1 MRYVIWHSNQKGP
14 RGTSNAMR
22 ETLCLCL
29 GQIFTIHYAI
39 PPGIDP
45 SAVSSE
51 DAIYTLLGGIGKPY
65 EIKIDEILVRSTY
78 RPSIAVARSFSGSK
92 MRVFLAGD
100 AAHQNVPTG
109 GYGMNTG
116 LGDAFDIGW
125 KLAAVIKGWGRP
137 GLLAAYE
144 QERRPVAI
152 RNVERSGVHMDVH
165 MQAVQMLDDGKV
177 FELERQGSEEGER
190 LRDSIRK
197 HYQDHDGENTDLGI
211 EMGYRYESAIIWSP
225 RDEDEGD
232 SVEPPWDAH
241 VYRPTTW
248 PGSRP
253 PHVFL
258 RDGSAIF
265 DRFGKHFTLMEFEV
279 AKKSAK
285 SGQGSH
291 LLVEA
296 ANRLGVPLSH
306 VCLANEEHAA
316 RLWEKPLVIIRP
328 DGHVTWRGARVK
340 DATIAGKIIET
351 AVGCY
356 STLPNQATINDASKV
371 PAVFTMVGD
380 EKKPQ
385 TRDYE
390 LGNTG
395 DSQW

>member
-1 MRYVIWHSNQKGP
+1 
-14 RGTSNAMR
+14 
-22 ETLCLCL
+22 
-29 GQIFTIHYAI
+29 
-39 PPGIDP
+39 
-45 SAVSSE
+45 
-51 DAIYTLLGGIGKPY
+51 
-65 EIKIDEILVRSTY
+65 
-78 RPSIAVARSFSGSK
+78 

-125 KLAAVIKGWGRP
+125 KLAAVIKGWGRQ

-165 MQAVQMLDDGKV
+165 MQAVQMLADGKV
-177 FELERQGSEEGER
+177 FELERHGSEEGKR
-190 LRDSIRK
+190 LRDSICK
-197 HYQDHDGENTDLGI
+197 HYENHDGENTDLGI
-211 EMGYRYESAIIWSP
+211 EMGYRYKSAIIWSSQ
-225 RDEDEGD
+225 DEEEGD

-258 RDGSAIF
+258 SDGSAIF
-265 DRFGKHFTLMEFEV
+265 DRFGKHFTLMEFKV
-279 AKKSAK
+279 AKKSAN

-296 ANRLGVPLSH
+296 ANRLGVPLRY
-306 VCLANEEHAA
+306 VRLANEEHAA
-316 RLWEKPLVIIRP
+316 RLWEKPLVLIRP
-328 DGHVTWRGARVK
+328 DGHVAWRGFWVK

-351 AVGCY
+351 AVGCH
-356 STLPNQATINDASKV
+356 SPVPTSATIHDASKI
-371 PAVFTMVGD
+371 PAVFTMVGSGT
-380 EKKPQ
+380 KTQ

-390 LGNTG
+390 LENMG
-395 DSQW
+395 DFQK